1 MLRALRL
8 QDVDWMRLEEGVVQ
22 IRVVSE
28 MTAQE
33 LAQAVGG
40 FRKGYVSDWDE
51 WLSNPASDQ
60 VRKFASILR
69 KWNAVRPYTLRSPR
83 AEADERAHH
92 EPPFLDDLVEWAQP
106 HLGVVDGI
114 TLANIHG
121 IRPPQRN
128 AMDELWSI
136 FKQLPTTDSASCV
149 GISKAILLLTN
160 GRIGPAFD
168 GNVRGRLGI
177 DYIQSPKEWRA
188 LLAQIG
194 SDIRSFEQKSGI
206 PISEAVPTEF
216 SHLEVGRLYDMVLGP
231 RE

>member
-1 MLRALRL
+1 
-8 QDVDWMRLEEGVVQ
+8 MRLEEGEVQ
-22 IRVVSE
+22 FRVVSE
-28 MTAQE
+28 MTPQE
-33 LAQAVGG
+33 LAQAVRG
-40 FRKGYVSDWDE
+40 FPKRYVSDWEE
-51 WLSNPASDQ
+51 WLNTPASDQ
-60 VRKFASILR
+60 VRKFASVLR
-69 KWNAVRPYTLRSPR
+69 KWNAVRPYKLRSTR
-83 AEADERAHH
+83 EEAQH
-92 EPPFLDDLVEWAQP
+92 EAPFLDDLIEWAQP

-136 FKQLPTTDSASCV
+136 FKQLPTTASASCV

-160 GRIGPAFD
+160 GLIGPAFD
-168 GNVRGRLGI
+168 STVKKRLGI
-177 DYIQSPKEWRA
+177 DHIKSPGDWIA
-188 LLAQIG
+188 VLVQVG
-194 SDIRSFEQKSGI
+194 SDVRAFEQKSGV